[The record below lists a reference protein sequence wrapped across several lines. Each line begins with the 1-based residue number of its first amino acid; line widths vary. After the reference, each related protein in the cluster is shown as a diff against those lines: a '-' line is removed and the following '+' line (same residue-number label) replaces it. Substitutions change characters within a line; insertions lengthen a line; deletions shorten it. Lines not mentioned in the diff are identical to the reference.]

1 MSIFI
6 TIASALGG
14 LLVLAA
20 GFYKWY
26 TVNQAS
32 NEVVTHVRASEDLA
46 DAKQIKETAN
56 AKDHAATTDAINL
69 LDELHTSSSARPQ
82 GTHRTL

>member
-14 LLVLAA
+14 LLVLVA

-26 TVNQAS
+26 TTNQAS
-32 NEVVTHVRASEDLA
+32 NEVVTHVKASEDLA
-46 DAKQIKETAN
+46 DDKQIKETAN
-56 AKDHAATTDAINL
+56 AKDHAANTNAVDL
-69 LDELHTSSSARPQ
+69 LNELHASSSTRPQ